1 MISLNND
8 AEGFIILLKKSD
20 LESVDLN
27 PYNIVLGK
35 ANFSHYITSLLRP
48 SAEEPVETIELE
60 SLGEWSEIDS
70 SEKDQLI
77 EDDAGIDCFVDDFY
91 CTVLLTPDEV
101 SSEEFF
107 AALVERLSNGE
118 AQVRWSCPLSQLAK
132 ELVIYGSLKE
142 LDNLGANL
150 VIVQENEEINVINCA
165 IPFEQSAFDSEQ
177 LRAVFIGEVSPYI
190 DGDIWLPQ
198 PGSLIGFN
206 YNGSRIDIDQG
217 DGDGAEYFVCRQE
230 I

>member
-8 AEGFIILLKKSD
+8 AEGFILLLKKSD

-118 AQVRWSCPLSQLAK
+118 A
-132 ELVIYGSLKE
+132 
-142 LDNLGANL
+142 
-150 VIVQENEEINVINCA
+150 
-165 IPFEQSAFDSEQ
+165 
-177 LRAVFIGEVSPYI
+177 
-190 DGDIWLPQ
+190 
-198 PGSLIGFN
+198 
-206 YNGSRIDIDQG
+206 
-217 DGDGAEYFVCRQE
+217 
-230 I
+230 